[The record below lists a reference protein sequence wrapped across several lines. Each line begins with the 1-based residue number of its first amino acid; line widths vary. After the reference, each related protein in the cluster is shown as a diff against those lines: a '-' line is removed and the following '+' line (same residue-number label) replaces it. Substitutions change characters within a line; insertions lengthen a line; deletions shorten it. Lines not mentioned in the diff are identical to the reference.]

1 MEVFLEILGNFFNFP
16 NFNVSLKPSL
26 PVKKLKTEEEMLEER
41 KKLKFKSSV
50 YFGNGDKNEL
60 YKIRLAEM
68 IKTAN
73 EDEIRLE
80 KKQKENEI
88 SIN

>member
-1 MEVFLEILGNFFNFP
+1 MKIFLEILGNIFNFP
-16 NFNVSLKPSL
+16 NFNMSLKPSL
-26 PVKKLKTEEEMLEER
+26 PVKKLKTEDEMLEER

-68 IKTAN
+68 IKTAK
-73 EDEIRLE
+73 EDEIRFE
-80 KKQKENEI
+80 NMVKK
-88 SIN
+88 